1 MPPTPL
7 GDGALAT
14 PSTQLCALCSRRR
27 QRTIAGNRSEK
38 SSRKPVSRAEDHLTP
53 LPAQPGEPWENT
65 RRLCRQREEP
75 GNGHV
80 ATPNRG
86 CTPPWKLPVTAPHKL
101 LFWGDTTGGG
111 DCPSQ
116 SCVATERFA
125 AVQPRKRGPTQR
137 AEMPPEA
144 TQDLRAEPVSTD
156 VRRVKREGRRPSA
169 RPQWRQ
175 GCAEFRLY
183 CRRWDPLWVGL
194 AGLLTVLVAAMLG
207 LLAGGKIA
215 SPTAIH
221 QKLVWDTHQPALAGA
236 PGVPAKS
243 QLWWYRPY
251 LDSEIRRRVRQCETC
266 QAGKHGRPPDTAGR

>member
-1 MPPTPL
+1 
-7 GDGALAT
+7 
-14 PSTQLCALCSRRR
+14 
-27 QRTIAGNRSEK
+27 
-38 SSRKPVSRAEDHLTP
+38 
-53 LPAQPGEPWENT
+53 
-65 RRLCRQREEP
+65 
-75 GNGHV
+75 
-80 ATPNRG
+80 
-86 CTPPWKLPVTAPHKL
+86 
-101 LFWGDTTGGG
+101 
-111 DCPSQ
+111 
-116 SCVATERFA
+116 
-125 AVQPRKRGPTQR
+125 
-137 AEMPPEA
+137 MPPEVA
-144 TQDLRAEPVSTD
+144 QDLRAEPVATD
-156 VRRVKREGRRPSA
+156 GVKGLQHLQENLPGVVADVGRVKREGRRPSA
-169 RPQWRQ
+169 KQQLRQ
-175 GCAEFRLY
+175 GCTEFRLY